1 MGKAIL
7 VPNITFSSNLGKVTC
22 SEWPYN
28 AIELKAQSGMVGSG
42 QGSAVYGDLLFGG
55 YKDNAQIRIYNLQT
69 HTTAQTLT
77 VPDSAVTGRHM
88 NSLCFGHL
96 KYDNADEYPL
106 LYGGGNL
113 DALKTTIDIYRVTQ
127 SEGVFSIVRI
137 GALDTSVFGT
147 YVDVAYWN
155 DKLVIC
161 GGKIYIVNPPA
172 ATETEYVFT
181 QDDIIARYERGT
193 VRTYIQQPCVHNDYL
208 YIPYL
213 NTSTSK
219 GAYDFMMKV
228 MDLNTGNIVMNS
240 EFNYNNNY
248 NIEFESVI
256 TWNSNLYIVNNTSG
270 YSVNLCRV

>member
-55 YKDNAQIRIYNLQT
+55 YKDNAQIRIFNLQT
-69 HTTAQTLT
+69 TAPSQYIT
-77 VPDSAVTGRHM
+77 VPDSAVSGRHM

-96 KYDNADEYPL
+96 KYDESDEYPL

-113 DALKTTIDIYRVTQ
+113 DALANIIDIYRVVRSDNT
-127 SEGVFSIVRI
+127 FSITRVGSI
-137 GALDTSVFGT
+137 NVSMLG
-147 YVDVAYWN
+147 YVDVAYWDN
-155 DKLVIC
+155 KLVLC
-161 GGKIYIVNPPA
+161 GNKIYIVNPPSA
-172 ATETEYVFT
+172 DDMEHVLTSN
-181 QDDIIARYERGT
+181 DIIAQYERGT

-208 YIPYL
+208 YIPYF

-228 MDLNTGNIVMNS
+228 MDLNTGNVVMNS
-240 EFNYNNNY
+240 EFNYNKNY
-248 NIEFESVI
+248 SIEFESVI